1 MTTLKISFEEMSL
14 RILEAMIRSGAAG
27 DSFTVRRAVRSAL
40 ALRDEIE
47 TLSEDGVD
55 EEVI

>member
-1 MTTLKISFEEMSL
+1 MTMLKISFEEMSL
-14 RILEAMIRSGAAG
+14 RILEAMIHSGAAG